1 MAPTLDKKPE
11 CGDLIKI
18 NRGSYQHWAIYIG
31 DGFVVHLAAPSFL
44 HMKAMVKKE
53 KLLDVV
59 GTNKWEINN
68 SLDKTYEPRPVHIF
82 VKEACELVRQELSY
96 SVLNENCEHFVNVLR
111 YGEAI
116 SVQVDEKREQIR
128 KEILALLEALFGL
141 NEYENKNTQ

>member
-18 NRGSYQHWAIYIG
+18 DRGSYQHWAIYIG
-31 DGFVVHLAAPSFL
+31 DSFVVHLAAPSFL
-44 HMKAMVKKE
+44 HTKAMVKKE

-68 SLDKTYEPRPVHIF
+68 SLDEKYKPRPIPIF
-82 VKEACELVRQELSY
+82 VKEACELVGQELSY
-96 SVLNENCEHFVNVLR
+96 SVFRENCEHFVNVLR

-116 SVQVDEKREQIR
+116 SVQTEYHYR
-128 KEILALLEALFGL
+128 K
-141 NEYENKNTQ
+141 YRRQSWR